1 MLLFWSS
8 RYFVGFYSVWHL
20 WNLILFGFG
29 GQESLDLAEAARDHA
44 RQGSI
49 EAVATLGGGCKQ
61 GQTGNFAD
69 RM

>member
-1 MLLFWSS
+1 MVLFWSS

-49 EAVATLGGGCKQ
+49 EAVATLGAGWKRD
-61 GQTGNFAD
+61 QTANFAD